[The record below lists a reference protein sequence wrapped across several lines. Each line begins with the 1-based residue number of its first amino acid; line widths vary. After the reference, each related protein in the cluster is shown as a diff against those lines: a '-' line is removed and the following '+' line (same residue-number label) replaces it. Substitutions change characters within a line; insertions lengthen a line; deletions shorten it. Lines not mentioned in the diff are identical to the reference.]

1 MLARLVLFASAILIA
16 VGALSGAGVLDRL
29 AGMIAPPPGEPARG
43 ASVRSP
49 VTLVADPSGHYF
61 VDGAVNA
68 RPVRFVVDTGATAV
82 ALSAETARRI
92 GVMPPV
98 SAFTGASRTANGIV
112 AVAPIRLKEIRI
124 GTISVPGVDAVVMPA
139 GALSV
144 DLLGM
149 SFLSRLSAIKV
160 SGQRMVLSP

>member
-1 MLARLVLFASAILIA
+1 MLARVVLFASAILIA
-16 VGALSGAGVLDRL
+16 VGALSGTGVLDRL
-29 AGMIAPPPGEPARG
+29 AGMVAPSPEEPARA
-43 ASVRSP
+43 ASARSP
-49 VTLVADPSGHYF
+49 VTLVADASGHYF

-82 ALSAETARRI
+82 ALSAETAKRI
-92 GVMPPV
+92 GVMPAA
-98 SAFTGASRTANGIV
+98 SAFTGASRTANGTV
-112 AVAPIRLKEIRI
+112 AVAPIRLREIRI
-124 GTISVPGVDAVVMPA
+124 GTLSVSGVDAVVMPE